1 MNNLIYTL
9 TYLTVGLTAVTAEI
23 VSEDKTNDKISLLR
37 SRNLLLLNDNDND
50 TEHQKTLEEATFT
63 TSTTNAKQRELEWT
77 QLAGT
82 NCWYNTDNSP
92 PTAEWHPVYSQ
103 GWLGGSCQFTI
114 DCNSPGYDTEL
125 DCCKGAYPGQS
136 SGYCLSQL
144 PNPPTL
150 SPTGTGML
158 YRYYYHYFVHMM

>member
-1 MNNLIYTL
+1 MNNLLYTL
-9 TYLTVGLTAVTAEI
+9 TYLTVASAVAAAEI

-37 SRNLLLLNDNDND
+37 SRNLHDDD
-50 TEHQKTLEEATFT
+50 VKQTLEEE
-63 TSTTNAKQRELEWT
+63 TSTTTTTTIKQRQLEWS

-82 NCWYNTDNSP
+82 NCWYDTDNSP

-103 GWLGGSCQFTI
+103 GWLGGSCQYTI

-125 DCCKGAYPGQS
+125 ECCKGNYPGQS

-158 YRYYYHYFVHMM
+158 YSLFYFVHMM

>member
-9 TYLTVGLTAVTAEI
+9 TYLTVASAAVATEI
-23 VSEDKTNDKISLLR
+23 LSEDKTNDKISLLR
-37 SRNLLLLNDNDND
+37 SRNLLDHI
-50 TEHQKTLEEATFT
+50 EQTLEEEPS
-63 TSTTNAKQRELEWT
+63 TSTTTHTKQRELEWT

-92 PTAEWHPVYSQ
+92 PTAEWYPVYSQ
-103 GWLGGSCQFTI
+103 GWPGGSCKYHI
-114 DCNSPGYDTEL
+114 DCNSGPGYDTEL
-125 DCCKGAYPGQS
+125 DCCKGAYPDQS

-150 SPTGTGML
+150 SPTGTGTL
-158 YRYYYHYFVHMM
+158 YDAFVILCT